1 MITNKYNLPDAIV
14 KAIEN
19 DDYTKGDADY
29 SVTGLLKPGY
39 MNSLY
44 KQHSGEIVEDCSD
57 RIYSLFG
64 QLIHSLFERAGG
76 NVITEKRLYATID
89 GAKISGQI
97 DVIDGNTLQDYKFV
111 TVYKAKD
118 TDEYEKQLNMYRYL
132 CLMNGIE
139 TDKLEVVLIFRDWSK
154 MKAQREHDYPQSNV
168 MVKQLRMWPDVET
181 FTFFRERIKAQR
193 EATPCTDAERWAKGG
208 NYAIMQK
215 GKKRAVRV
223 FPTEADCQKYIDD
236 NGIDKC
242 TIEYRQPE
250 FVRCENYCQVK
261 EFCEIYKKSISEA
274 K

>member
-19 DDYTKGDADY
+19 DDYTKGNADY

-44 KQHSGEIVEDCSD
+44 QQHKGEIIEDASD
-57 RIYSLFG
+57 RIYSLMG
-64 QLIHSLFERAGG
+64 KLMHLLFERAGDT
-76 NVITEKRLYATID
+76 VETEKRLYANIY

-97 DVIDGNTLQDYKFV
+97 DVLNGSTIQDYKFV

-154 MKAQREHDYPQSNV
+154 MKAQRESNYPQSQV
-168 MVKQLRMWPDVET
+168 IVKSLPIWDDITTYT
-181 FTFFRERIKAQR
+181 FISERIKAQKD
-193 EATPCTDAERWAKGG
+193 ATPCTDAERWSKGG
-208 NYAIMQK
+208 NFAIMQK
-215 GKKRAVRV
+215 GKTRAVRL
-223 FPTEADCQKYIDD
+223 FDTEIECQKYIDSHELE
-236 NGIDKC
+236 KC
-242 TIEYRQPE
+242 TIEYRRPE
-250 FVRCENYCQVK
+250 YVRCENYCNVK
-261 EFCEIYKKSISEA
+261 EFCQYYKDGQK
-274 K
+274 